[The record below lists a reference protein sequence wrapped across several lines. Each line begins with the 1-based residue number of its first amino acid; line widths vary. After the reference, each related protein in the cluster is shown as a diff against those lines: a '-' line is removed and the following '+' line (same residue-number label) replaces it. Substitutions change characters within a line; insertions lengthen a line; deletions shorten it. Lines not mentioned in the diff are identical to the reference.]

1 VVFWIRLQIV
11 SVVEYLGKFGFLLV
25 GRRVEFR
32 FLRRGLVVRGL
43 VVSGRGRGIFEKV
56 SDFMLYLFEFL

>member
-1 VVFWIRLQIV
+1 V
-11 SVVEYLGKFGFLLV
+11 SVVEYLGEFGFLLV

-32 FLRRGLVVRGL
+32 VLRRGLVVSGL

-56 SDFMLYLFEFL
+56 TDFMLYLFEFL